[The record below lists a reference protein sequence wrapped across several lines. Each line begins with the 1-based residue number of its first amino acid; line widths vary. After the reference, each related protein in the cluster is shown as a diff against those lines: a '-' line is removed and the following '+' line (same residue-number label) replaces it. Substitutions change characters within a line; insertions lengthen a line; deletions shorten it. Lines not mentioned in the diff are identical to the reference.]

1 MQITEDGNIDWG
13 DMEQRLRKIEDTLI
27 NMQTVLNLL
36 LDLLAQAIPPPEEAF
51 DSDSGTSE
59 GDT

>member
-13 DMEQRLRKIEDTLI
+13 DMEQRLRKIEDILI

-36 LDLLAQAIPPPEEAF
+36 LDLLSQTIVPDEDSPPPDEEQ
-51 DSDSGTSE
+51 
-59 GDT
+59 